1 VRADAGLMPRRAL
14 GWPLLAVLGAHLLLA
29 WWWLAA
35 TGVRALPS
43 IAPVLREFLM
53 VPVRLPPAPVAPPA
67 PTVRAVPRA
76 LPRAALPAPAKSKVI
91 TVPAAQPAPAPS
103 SSPPVSDAL
112 AEPTPTDPTAITD
125 DSLAGRARRTAG
137 SADHELRKGKLAPLA
152 PTDTPWKRLAQGIEG
167 ARIDESMTQT
177 SESYTSPDGTIV
189 YRFRKNGRYYCRTG
203 GSVRP
208 SMFGAI
214 GGGATLFDNAGGGG
228 TAGLIACPS
237 GVKFKRD

>member
-1 VRADAGLMPRRAL
+1 MPRRAL

-29 WWWLAA
+29 WWWIAA

-43 IAPVLREFLM
+43 IGPALREFLM
-53 VPVRLPPAPVAPPA
+53 VPVLLPPAPVVAPARMARAA
-67 PTVRAVPRA
+67 PQS
-76 LPRAALPAPAKSKVI
+76 LPRAAAAAPAESEAI
-91 TVPAAQPAPAPS
+91 TVPAAEPAPPESYADP
-103 SSPPVSDAL
+103 L
-112 AEPTPTDPTAITD
+112 AEPAQPDAAALEES
-125 DSLAGRARRTAG
+125 SLAGRARRAAG

-152 PTDTPWKRLAQGIEG
+152 STDTPLKRLAQGVED
-167 ARIDESMTQT
+167 ARIDKSLTLT

-208 SMFGAI
+208 SMFGAV

-228 TAGLIACPS
+228 SAGLIRCPS
-237 GVKFKRD
+237 QAEFKPD